1 MTNECKAHVWGSAHD
16 NDRVICIHCE
26 CSPMSAEADEP
37 CCVIYV
43 VEHTGSLEEFQMEM
57 ARLRKEAI

>member
-1 MTNECKAHVWGSAHD
+1 
-16 NDRVICIHCE
+16 
-26 CSPMSAEADEP
+26 MSAEADEP

-43 VEHTGSLEEFQMEM
+43 VEHTGTLEEFQMEM